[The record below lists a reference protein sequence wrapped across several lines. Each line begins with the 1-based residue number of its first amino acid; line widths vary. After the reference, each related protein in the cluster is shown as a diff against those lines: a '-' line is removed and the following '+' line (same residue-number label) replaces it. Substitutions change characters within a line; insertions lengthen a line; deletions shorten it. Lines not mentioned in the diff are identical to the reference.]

1 MILVADIAGY
11 ESDASVTQSALEEAL
26 MSGAGTG
33 STLSAA
39 EGAATDGGTST
50 AQGQGPGAA
59 AGGVAKRMSTL
70 GQALKSRYL

>member
-1 MILVADIAGY
+1 VILVADIAGY